1 MRARLAAAAAAVLAT
16 LCSAA
21 SGAPSLSVVVTNS
34 SGALVANV
42 SNVPF
47 IGGCAAGG
55 GMTAW
60 QATLL
65 AGAAAPVAINVQWQ
79 VFSGAVTGV
88 YVTAIDGEAA
98 DKTRYWALS
107 LNGAAAS
114 VGADELAV
122 AAGDVVGWALV
133 AGGSGAP
140 RR

>member
-16 LCSAA
+16 LC
-21 SGAPSLSVVVTNS
+21 GALSLSVVVTNS

-47 IGGCAAGG
+47 IGGCAAG